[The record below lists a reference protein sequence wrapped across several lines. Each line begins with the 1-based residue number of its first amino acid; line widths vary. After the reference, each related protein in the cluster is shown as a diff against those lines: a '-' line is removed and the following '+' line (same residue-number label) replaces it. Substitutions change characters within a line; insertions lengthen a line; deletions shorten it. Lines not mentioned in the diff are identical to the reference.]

1 VSAESESIKPEL
13 ENIKEK
19 FAKFVAAAEDGRV
32 GALVWGYT
40 TVSGEDVK
48 SGHHHVSAQ
57 LVGRGGGIVSILEEL
72 VADDPAIA
80 AALFAEL
87 FKRVAAGK

>member
-1 VSAESESIKPEL
+1 MSHASESIKPEL
-13 ENIKEK
+13 NDIKGK
-19 FAKFVAAAEDGRV
+19 FAKFVAAAEEGRV

-40 TVSGEDVK
+40 TVSGEGVK
-48 SGHHHVSAQ
+48 PGHHHVSAQ
-57 LVGRGGGIVSILEEL
+57 IVGRGDGIVSILEEL

-80 AALFAEL
+80 VALFAEL